1 MFNDSNRKTTWQR
14 WGSNGVS
21 HSEAGLKQMTESD
34 HEVAV
39 KAAIVA
45 FGVIQFFKKE

>member
-1 MFNDSNRKTTWQR
+1 M
-14 WGSNGVS
+14 S
-21 HSEAGLKQMTESD
+21 HSVQEVYEKKTAGLKQTTESD